1 MATATATTTIMVAT
15 KVSTA
20 SVRRRHLLPEH
31 ARAALSL
38 EICCYQSCARRVVY
52 HLAICFAVADQ
63 ASTRSVADQRPTQ
76 MKQRWAHW
84 HFPRESGVFSRVPE
98 CDDSVCAR
106 TPDLRCSAP
115 RPRASQ
121 ECRFPTLRERIL
133 WGDPAEFRVVLGWV
147 LA

>member
-1 MATATATTTIMVAT
+1 MAMATTMMVAA

-20 SVRRRHLLPEH
+20 SVRHRYLLPEH
-31 ARAALSL
+31 ARALLSL
-38 EICCYQSCARRVVY
+38 EICCYQSCARRVFC
-52 HLAICFAVADQ
+52 HLATCFAAADQ
-63 ASTRSVADQRPTQ
+63 ASTWSVADQGPTQ

-84 HFPRESGVFSRVPE
+84 HLPRESGVFSHGPE

-121 ECRFPTLRERIL
+121 ECRFLTLRERIS
-133 WGDPAEFRVVLGWV
+133 WGDPTEFRVALEWV
-147 LA
+147 VA